1 MKALLSPSKKT
12 LGGMQVYRH
21 RMFQLWEERPHMQ
34 SMCRVEHL
42 TLNLCS
48 KDVSTIALF
57 AVSVQVDGKK

>member
-1 MKALLSPSKKT
+1 
-12 LGGMQVYRH
+12 
-21 RMFQLWEERPHMQ
+21 MQ

-57 AVSVQVDGKK
+57 AVSVQVDDKKR